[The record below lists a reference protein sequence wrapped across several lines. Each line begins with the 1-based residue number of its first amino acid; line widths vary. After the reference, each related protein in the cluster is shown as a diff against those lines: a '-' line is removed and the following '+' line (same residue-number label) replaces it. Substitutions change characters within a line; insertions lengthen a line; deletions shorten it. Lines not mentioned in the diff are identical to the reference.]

1 MTLNKKQ
8 RAVMEVIFRE
18 ARKKDGLCILTPD
31 DILTGIPYKTEFS
44 EEELPATVNSLKL
57 DGYIEYEEATKKGE
71 KVYCITLTTA
81 GEGYERE
88 KKRDRIKVYKKLA
101 VVVGT
106 AILGVIIKQ
115 IVSAIIG

>member
-8 RAVMEVIFRE
+8 RAVMNVIFRE
-18 ARKKDGLCILTPD
+18 AQKNDGLCILSPD
-31 DILTGIPYKTEFS
+31 DILSAIPYKTEFA
-44 EEELPATVNSLKL
+44 EEELPTTVNALKL

-71 KVYCITLTTA
+71 KVYCISLTTA

-115 IVSAIIG
+115 IVTAIIG